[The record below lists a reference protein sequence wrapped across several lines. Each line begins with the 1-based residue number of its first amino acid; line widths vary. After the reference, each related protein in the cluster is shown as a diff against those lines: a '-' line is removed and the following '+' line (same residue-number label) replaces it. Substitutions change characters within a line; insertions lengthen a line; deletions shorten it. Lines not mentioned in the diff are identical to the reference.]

1 MGSKFKQTLFNEFLQ
16 DILKG
21 WAKDSNSGVN
31 ASADRLA
38 IDITNPVS
46 LSQQPACDRWS
57 RASRIE
63 LPPSRHPHI

>member
-16 DILKG
+16 DIIKG
-21 WAKDSNSGVN
+21 WAKERSGVN

-46 LSQQPACDRWS
+46 LSQQPARDGWS
-57 RASRIE
+57 RPSRIE